1 MYGQRNEADHAFSHF
16 SQYVSDHLK
25 VRDVVQNSR
34 QMLGYKRSLT
44 GVTEYEFYTEEEMRI
59 CSLYSHSLL
68 HSFVSIEGSDTR
80 WESGFDNSKI
90 DPGMTRY
97 VMNPKTGE
105 TVAEVVCHEMGWFRL
120 NDSIDI
126 FCDIDTCCFFA
137 GDKEIALIE
146 AAKGNVPTIPGRMED
161 DFHPG
166 YDAYIIHSPIDKE
179 LIRLI
184 LAFPLLRF

>member
-1 MYGQRNEADHAFSHF
+1 MYGQRNKADPAFSHY

-25 VRDVVQNSR
+25 VRDVLQKSR
-34 QMLGYKRSLT
+34 RIVGYKRSLT
-44 GVTEYEFYTEEEMRI
+44 GVTEYEFYSEDVMRI
-59 CSLYSHSLL
+59 CRLHSHSLPY
-68 HSFVSIEGSDTR
+68 SFMSIEGSDTR
-80 WESGFDNSKI
+80 WESGFENSKI

-105 TVAEVVCHEMGWFRL
+105 TVAEVVCHEMGWFML
-120 NDSIDI
+120 NESIDV
-126 FCDIDTCCFFA
+126 FCDSDTYVFFT
-137 GDKEIALIE
+137 GDIQIALIE
-146 AAKGNVPTIPGRMED
+146 RAKGNAPTIPGRMED
-161 DFHPG
+161 DFHPC